1 MTVESLRK
9 ICLALP
15 GVTEDV
21 KWGQDLCFCVGGKMF
36 VVVNLEPPHQMSFK
50 CTSEGFAELIEREG
64 MIPAP
69 YLARAMWVQESELGT
84 VFERRELEPLL
95 RSSYDLVLATLPKS
109 KRPGAAAAP
118 PAQTR
123 MRKSKPASKARAKFK
138 TPVQAKA
145 TARPHRAA
153 KRR

>member
-1 MTVESLRK
+1 MTVDGVRQ

-21 KWGQDLCFCVGGKMF
+21 KWSQDLCFCVGGKMF

-50 CTSEGFAELIEREG
+50 CTADGFAELIEREG
-64 MIPAP
+64 IIPAP

-109 KRPGAAAAP
+109 KRPGATLAR
-118 PAQTR
+118 PARNRTH
-123 MRKSKPASKARAKFK
+123 AS
-138 TPVQAKA
+138 KA
-145 TARPHRAA
+145 TARARRPRGAT